1 MERLIR
7 FFVQRH
13 LLVHVITAVVVVVGY
28 QTMAST
34 PRETFPDVTMNQL
47 IVNAVLPGAS
57 VQDVETKLT
66 IPIEEAIDKIDGVKR
81 HTTVITDQVSLTAVE
96 FLDDIDKDGLDA
108 VERDLRTELDAIRDF
123 PPEMENDPV
132 VLRFEAQKFPVVE
145 IALSGPSVAVA
156 DTARML
162 ERKLERL
169 DEVSSVSPI
178 GLEDS
183 ELRVLVDPVRARE
196 LGITLLDVV
205 RAIEARN
212 VSSTGGSLES
222 QEERR
227 QVVLWSRYGDPS
239 EVGETIL
246 RFSPDSGAIRVR
258 DVARLELGREDTGL
272 LAHTNGR
279 PGVSLIVRKQG
290 NADVILAVDSVRE
303 LVNST
308 PLPAGVSA
316 VLVKDESYWTR
327 NRIDLI
333 ITNGLVGVF
342 LITGALL
349 LFLTPQVALWVMVG
363 IPVVFM
369 SVLMMF
375 PVIGFSV
382 NIVTLTGLVVVL
394 GMVVD
399 DAVVVAERIVA
410 KRQEGLDAQ
419 EAATQGALEM
429 ARPVI
434 ASAIT
439 TMLAFAPLLA
449 IGGMAGKMTHSMPFV
464 VVLAL
469 LASLLESFL
478 ILPAHMSMGG
488 GAKPTPKRAF
498 VIRMEERYRRTLEA
512 TLHHRTWVIGAFV
525 TGLIIVMV
533 VLLPQLRVM
542 IFPQDDAESVF
553 VKVSTP
559 LGTPIEQTEAITA
572 SIERQIPAIVGEDL
586 NAITARIGHQE
597 AGGKGFDR
605 EQGSADNEAVVEVL
619 LRRGSMQNTPA
630 EWMEIL
636 EASLVVAD
644 DVTLLFEPAQ
654 TGPVMGAPLTI
665 HVAGNDDALRRSTAL
680 EISERLTGVDGVVNI
695 DIDERPGTPQV
706 ELNLNYE
713 KLALL
718 GLSPQDVAT
727 TLKGAFHGIPA
738 SEHRDLDETTEFRVL
753 LDPGA
758 RGSLGSLLE
767 LPIRSRSGALVRI
780 RDVVRPVETASVS
793 RIYHRDGIRVATVSA
808 HFAVGSG
815 HTALSMA
822 DRLDVELL
830 PLYAG
835 KKGIEVY
842 QGGEAEES
850 RKTTADVGTV
860 ALMAF
865 GGITVV
871 IALMLGSFLE
881 AFFVIAIIPFSF
893 ATVVLTFFIHQTAFS
908 LFAMMG
914 AVGLAGVVVNSSI
927 VMVDAIHRRLADIP
941 PSERH
946 LHESDMIDA
955 VVGRLR
961 PIIVT
966 SITTL
971 GGVLP
976 MAYGVGGYDMVVAP
990 MSLALGWGL
999 AFSTVV
1005 TLFLVP
1011 VLYSVASDLRR
1022 IQVLDRAR
1030 ELVGHASAKAENP
1043 VSGPIGESRPLR
1055 RN

>member
-7 FFVQRH
+7 FFVDRH
-13 LLVHVITAVVVVVGY
+13 LLVHVITAVVIVIGY
-28 QTMAST
+28 RTITTT

-47 IVNAVLPGAS
+47 FVNAVLPGAS
-57 VQDVETKLT
+57 AQDVETKLT
-66 IPIEEAIDKIDGVKR
+66 IPIEEAVDKIDGVKR
-81 HTTVITDQVSLTAVE
+81 HTTVVTDQVSLTAVE
-96 FLDDIDKDGLDA
+96 FLDDIDEAGLDV
-108 VERDLRTELDAIRDF
+108 VEKDLRTEIDAIRDF
-123 PPEMENDPV
+123 PPEMEDDPV
-132 VLRFEAQKFPVVE
+132 ILRFSAQKFPVVE

-156 DTARML
+156 DAARML

-169 DEVSSVSPI
+169 DEVSSVTPI

-205 RAIEARN
+205 RAIQARN
-212 VSSTGGSLES
+212 VSSTGGSLETRDD
-222 QEERR
+222 RR
-227 QVVLWSRYGDPS
+227 QVVLWSRYGEPE

-246 RFSPDSGAIRVR
+246 RFSKTGGAVRVN
-258 DVARLELGREDTGL
+258 DVARLELGRENTRL
-272 LAHTNGR
+272 IAHTNGR

-290 NADVILAVDSVRE
+290 DADVIFAVDRVRN
-303 LVNST
+303 LVEST
-308 PLPAGVSA
+308 RLPAGVSA
-316 VLVKDESYWTR
+316 VVIKDESYWTR
-327 NRIDLI
+327 NRLDLI
-333 ITNGLVGVF
+333 ISNGLVGIF

-349 LFLTPQVALWVMVG
+349 LFLTPQVALWVLVG
-363 IPVVFM
+363 IPVVFL
-369 SVLMMF
+369 SVLIMF
-375 PVIGFSV
+375 PIVGFSV

-410 KRQEGLDAQ
+410 KRQEGLDSP
-419 EAATQGALEM
+419 EAATKGALEM

-449 IGGMAGKMTHSMPFV
+449 IGGMSGKMTASMPWV
-464 VVLAL
+464 IVLAL
-469 LASLLESFL
+469 IASLLESFF

-488 GAKPTPKRAF
+488 SKPTPKREF
-498 VIRMEERYRRTLEA
+498 VVRLEERYRRALEV
-512 TLHHRTWVIGAFV
+512 TLHHRTWVVSVFAV
-525 TGLIIVMV
+525 GLVII
-533 VLLPQLRVM
+533 LGGLTPYLRVM

-553 VKVSTP
+553 VKVNAP

-572 SIERQIPAIVGEDL
+572 SIERQVPAIVDDL
-586 NAITARIGHQE
+586 TAVTARIGHQD

-605 EQGSADNEAVVEVL
+605 EQGAADNEAVVEVL
-619 LRRGSMQNTPA
+619 FQRGNMTKNPR
-630 EWMEIL
+630 EWIALL
-636 EASLVVAD
+636 EEELVVPD

-654 TGPVMGAPLTI
+654 TGPVMGAPITL
-665 HVAGNDDALRRSTAL
+665 HVAGNDDATRRSVAL
-680 EISERLTGVDGVVNI
+680 EIASWLGHNDEVVNV
-695 DIDERPGTPQV
+695 DIDERPGTPQID
-706 ELNLNYE
+706 LNLDYD
-713 KLALL
+713 KLAIL
-718 GLSPQDVAT
+718 GLSPQDVAN

-738 SEHRDLDETTEFRVL
+738 SEHRDLDETTEFRVM

-758 RGSLGSLLE
+758 RSSLTSLLE
-767 LPIRSRSGALVRI
+767 LPIRSQSGTLVRI

-793 RIYHRDGIRVATVSA
+793 RIYHRDGMRVATVTGYFSP
-808 HFAVGSG
+808 GSKY
-815 HTALSMA
+815 TALSMA
-822 DRLDVELL
+822 DELDAELL

-835 KKGIEVY
+835 RHDIEVY

-850 RKTTADVGTV
+850 RKTTADVGAV
-860 ALMAF
+860 GMMAF
-865 GGITVV
+865 GGIALV

-893 ATVVLTFFIHQTAFS
+893 AAVVVTFFVHNTPFS

-914 AVGLAGVVVNSSI
+914 SVGLAGVVVNSSI
-927 VMVDAIHRRLADIP
+927 VMVDAIHRRLASVPAD
-941 PSERH
+941 ERH
-946 LHESDMIDA
+946 EHEADMIDA
-955 VVGRLR
+955 VVSRLR

-976 MAYGVGGYDMVVAP
+976 MAYGFGGYDVVVAP

-999 AFSTVV
+999 ALSTVV

-1011 VLYSVASDLRR
+1011 VLYSIASDLRR
-1022 IQVLDRAR
+1022 LRVLDRVR
-1030 ELVGHASAKAENP
+1030 ELLGRASEST
-1043 VSGPIGESRPLR
+1043 VSSSEPLGDTRPLR
-1055 RN
+1055 RS

>member
-13 LLVHVITAVVVVVGY
+13 LLVHVITAVLLVVGY
-28 QTMAST
+28 RTITNT

-57 VQDVETKLT
+57 AQDVETKLT
-66 IPIEEAIDKIDGVKR
+66 IPIEEAIDKIDGVKK

-96 FLDDIDKDGLDA
+96 FLDDIDLEGLDE
-108 VERDLRTELDAIRDF
+108 VEKDLQREIDAIRDF
-123 PPEMENDPV
+123 PPEMDEDPV
-132 VLRFEAQKFPVVE
+132 ILRFSAKKFPVVQ
-145 IALSGPSVAVA
+145 IALAGPSVEVA
-156 DTARML
+156 ETARML

-169 DEVSSVSPI
+169 DEVSSVTAI

-205 RAIEARN
+205 QAIEARN
-212 VSSTGGSLES
+212 VSSTGGSLET
-222 QEERR
+222 QDDRR
-227 QVVLWSRYGDPS
+227 QVVLWSRYGEPH

-246 RFSPDSGAIRVR
+246 RFSPTGGAVRVR
-258 DVARLELGREDTGL
+258 DVARMELGREDTGL
-272 LAHTNGR
+272 IAHTNGR
-279 PGVSLIVRKQG
+279 PGVSLVVRKQAD
-290 NADVILAVDSVRE
+290 ADVIFAVDQVRN
-303 LVNST
+303 LVEST

-316 VLVKDESYWTR
+316 VLVKDESFWTR

-333 ITNGLVGVF
+333 VTNGLVGIF
-342 LITGALL
+342 MISGALL
-349 LFLTPQVALWVMVG
+349 LFLTPQVALWVLVG
-363 IPVVFM
+363 IPVVFLT
-369 SVLMMF
+369 VLTIF
-375 PVIGFSV
+375 PQIDFTV

-410 KRQEGLDAQ
+410 KRQDGLDPE
-419 EAATQGALEM
+419 EAATQGAVEM

-434 ASAIT
+434 ASAVT

-449 IGGMAGKMTHSMPFV
+449 IGGMSGKMTESMPYV

-469 LASLLESFL
+469 LASLLESFF
-478 ILPAHMSMGG
+478 ILPAHMSMGSS
-488 GAKPTPKRAF
+488 AKPTPKREF
-498 VIRMEERYRRTLEA
+498 VVRIEERYRRALER
-512 TLHHRTWVIGAFV
+512 TLHHRAWVVSVFLVALVVILF
-525 TGLIIVMV
+525 GLS
-533 VLLPQLRVM
+533 PFLRVM

-559 LGTPIEQTEAITA
+559 LGTPIEQTEAVAA
-572 SIERQIPAIVGEDL
+572 SIERQVPQIVGGDL
-586 NAITARIGHQE
+586 TAITARIGHQE
-597 AGGKGFDR
+597 AGNKGFDR
-605 EQGSADNEAVVEVL
+605 EQGAAENEAVVEVL
-619 LRRGSMQNTPA
+619 LKRGNLEHTPA
-630 EWMEIL
+630 EWMQIL
-636 EASLVVAD
+636 EQQLVVPE
-644 DVTLLFEPAQ
+644 DVVLRFEPAQ
-654 TGPVMGAPLTI
+654 TGPVMGAPVTL
-665 HVAGNDDALRRSTAL
+665 HVAGNDDATRRSTAL
-680 EISERLTGVDGVVNI
+680 EIAKFLDGIDDIVNI
-695 DIDERPGTPQV
+695 DVDERPGTPQIN
-706 ELNLNYE
+706 LNLDYD

-718 GLSPQDVAT
+718 GLAPRDVAN

-738 SEHRDLDETTEFRVL
+738 SEHRDLDETTEFRVM

-758 RGSLGSLLE
+758 RGSLSSLLE
-767 LPIRSRSGALVRI
+767 LPIRSRSGNLVRI

-793 RIYHRDGIRVATVSA
+793 RIYHRDGMRVATVSG
-808 HFAVGSG
+808 HFTPGSKY
-815 HTALSMA
+815 TALSMA
-822 DRLDVELL
+822 DRLDRELL
-830 PLYAG
+830 PLYADRDDL
-835 KKGIEVY
+835 EVY

-850 RKTTADVGTV
+850 RKTTADVGAV

-865 GGITVV
+865 GGITLV

-893 ATVVLTFFIHQTAFS
+893 AAVVLTFFAHNAVFS

-914 AVGLAGVVVNSSI
+914 SVGLAGVVVNSSI
-927 VMVDAIHRRLADIP
+927 VMVDAIHRRLADVP
-941 PSERH
+941 ATERH
-946 LHESDMIDA
+946 LHQSDMIDA
-955 VVGRLR
+955 VVSRLR
-961 PIIVT
+961 PILVT

-976 MAYGVGGYDMVVAP
+976 MAYGIGGYDVVVAP

-999 AFSTVV
+999 ALSTVV

-1022 IQVLDRAR
+1022 ILVVDRIR
-1030 ELVGHASAKAENP
+1030 ELLGRTP
-1043 VSGPIGESRPLR
+1043 TDRVSSTGSLGGSHPLR
-1055 RN
+1055 RS